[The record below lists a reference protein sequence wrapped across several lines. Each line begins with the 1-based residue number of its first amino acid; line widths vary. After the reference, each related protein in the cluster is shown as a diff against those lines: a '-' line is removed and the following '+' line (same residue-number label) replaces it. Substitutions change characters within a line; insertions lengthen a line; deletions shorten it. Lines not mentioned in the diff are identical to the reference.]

1 MARAETKVG
10 EHGTV
15 SVFLQARRIVPKTG
29 DIGWVTL
36 PKGERADR
44 QEESRWRARTRFRV
58 SAKNYRTVD
67 RYGSTKTE
75 AERALQ
81 DALADLRAART
92 PGALASTTT
101 VADAASAWRDRLDQR
116 ADLSPKSIRVYREA
130 VDRFILTRSLSR
142 LTLEEA
148 NSVQRVKEFLLD
160 VATNHGGGS
169 AKTARSVLSSVF
181 QTAVDGGALPV
192 NAARGVPIPAARKR
206 AIADPKDGK
215 YAVLFGER
223 PHAEAGISDERAA
236 LLTEL
241 GVPRSEWQRDTSRA
255 LTRAQR
261 DQLLAFVT
269 YDDVAVSRDVA
280 DLVWF
285 LCGTG
290 ARISEALATRWDGV
304 DLDTRKV
311 QVPNAK
317 RKGDAKGRDRYRYPI
332 IPVWL
337 SERMAERASTMG
349 TRGYAFAS
357 PRGPERQRDPSA
369 VERALRSILDRAG
382 FPWATAHTF
391 RRTVVTLLIEQ
402 GLDVGLVADMVGHAD
417 PTVTLR
423 EYVGRNRDL
432 SALADVL

>member
-1 MARAETKVG
+1 MARVATEVG

-15 SVFLQARRIVPKTG
+15 SVFLQARRGGRWI
-29 DIGWVTL
+29 TL

-44 QEESRWRARTRFRV
+44 QEESRWRARTRFRQ
-58 SAKNYRTVD
+58 STKTYRTVD
-67 RYGSTKTE
+67 RYGTTKVA
-75 AERALQ
+75 AERALR

-101 VADAASAWRDRLDQR
+101 VADAATAWRDRLNQR
-116 ADLSPKSIRVYREA
+116 ADLSPKTVRVYREA
-130 VDRFILTRSLSR
+130 VDRFVLPRSLSQ

-148 NSVQRVKEFLLD
+148 NTVQRVKDFLLD
-160 VATNHGGGS
+160 VATDHGTGS
-169 AKTARSVLSSVF
+169 AKTARSVLSSIM
-181 QTAVDGGALPV
+181 QTAVDSGALPV

-206 AIADPKDGK
+206 AIADPDG
-215 YAVLFGER
+215 G
-223 PHAEAGISDERAA
+223 GQRAA

-241 GVPRSEWQRDTSRA
+241 GIPRSDWQRDTSRA

-261 DQLLAFVT
+261 DHLLAFVT

-290 ARISEALATRWDGV
+290 ARISEALAVRWDGV
-304 DLDTRKV
+304 DLERRRV
-311 QVPNAK
+311 QVPSAK
-317 RKGDAKGRDRYRYPI
+317 RKGDAKGRDRYRSPI

-337 SERMAERASTMG
+337 SERLAERASTLG
-349 TRGYAFAS
+349 NRGYLFAS
-357 PRGPERQRDPSA
+357 PRDPERQRDASA

-382 FPWATAHTF
+382 FPWATAHTL

-402 GLDVGLVADMVGHAD
+402 GVDVGLVADMVGHAD